1 LVLSTFGDVLLAAMV
16 IMVIWVPL
24 ILLWCFAL
32 VDLFTRRDIR
42 MRKIIWL
49 LVIVWIPL
57 LGPII
62 YLLTRPEDKI
72 EAAEQQ
78 GMSQP
83 G

>member
-1 LVLSTFGDVLLAAMV
+1 MVLSTFGDVLLAAMV

-42 MRKIIWL
+42 MRKILWL

-57 LGPII
+57 LGPLI
-62 YLLTRPEDKI
+62 YLITRPEDEI
-72 EAAEQQ
+72 AIAERES
-78 GMSQP
+78 MSQP

>member
-1 LVLSTFGDVLLAAMV
+1 MV

-32 VDLFTRRDIR
+32 VDLFTRKDIR
-42 MRKIIWL
+42 MRKILWL

-57 LGPII
+57 IGSLV
-62 YLLTRPEDKI
+62 YLLTRPEDDIAK
-72 EAAEQQ
+72 AEQQ
-78 GMSQP
+78 TMTNPPP